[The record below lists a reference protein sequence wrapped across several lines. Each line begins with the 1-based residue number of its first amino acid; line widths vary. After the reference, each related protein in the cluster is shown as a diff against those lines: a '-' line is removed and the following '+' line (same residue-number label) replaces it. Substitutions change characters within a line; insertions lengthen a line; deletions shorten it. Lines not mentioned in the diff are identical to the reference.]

1 MHDSWLSVL
10 KDDLVTNEFLGLKR
24 FLRAEKEAGKK
35 VYPPEGD
42 VYSWSRYTPVS
53 AVKVVIL
60 GQDPYHGA
68 NQAHGLSFSVRPPT
82 RAPPSLKN
90 MYIALKKDYPDFT
103 PPAENLGLLTPWA
116 ERGVLLLNACLTVRA
131 SEPNSHASKG
141 WERLTQKVIDVIAAR
156 KGVVFLAWGK
166 PAEKRVAKIDR
177 RKHAVLLSVHPSP
190 LSASRGFFD
199 CGHFR
204 KANEWLVERYGEG
217 AEIDWSLKPVVQ
229 VVRAVEKGP
238 AAKKKKVEEK
248 EKEKEEEED
257 VDGERELLERDNRE
271 ISRVKKKTRAR
282 DSLGEVFDEDEEAA
296 MIEATLAAEG
306 ALES

>member
-24 FLRAEKEAGKK
+24 FLKGEKELGKK

-42 VYSWSRYTPVS
+42 IYSWSRYTPVGS
-53 AVKVVIL
+53 VKVVIL

-103 PPAENLGLLTPWA
+103 PPAGGLGLLTPWA

-131 SEPNSHASKG
+131 SEPNSHANRG
-141 WERLTQKVIDVIAAR
+141 WEKLTQKVIDVVAAR

-166 PAEKRVAKIDR
+166 PAEKRVAKVDK
-177 RKHAVLLSVHPSP
+177 RKHAVLLAAHPSP

-204 KANEWLVERYGEG
+204 KANEWLVERYGED
-217 AEIDWSLKPVVQ
+217 AEINWSLAVTVVQKKPV
-229 VVRAVEKGP
+229 
-238 AAKKKKVEEK
+238 AKRKVEEV
-248 EKEKEEEED
+248 EAEEVGD
-257 VDGERELLERDNRE
+257 DERELLETGNRE
-271 ISRVKKKTRAR
+271 VSRVKKKSRAR

-296 MIEATLAAEG
+296 MIEATIAAEVSLG
-306 ALES
+306 S